1 MDHCTLSLFL
11 LLCPL
16 FGGTHNWSS
25 WTEASFPS
33 LNLSVS
39 PAQTGLMSFR
49 TRWIACL
56 PQCSKMKKNWPDCE
70 MRFVSSPLP
79 MWLPHRQILTGLR
92 WRQGPWKSQPQAASY
107 VWASGS
113 LLPQLL
119 PWVTSFPLITLTHGF
134 LPCLLNDLFME
145 PRPISKQNVPGE
157 LFQNSPHLTTAP
169 FAPDTSAKRSFRH
182 DGETLAKKNYH
193 LFHPWSDT
201 ILYIPLLFPLSLPAT
216 SAPHFSATVSH
227 RESTL
232 CPLSMVHSVFP
243 TSSPPYH
250 STVPE
255 YLF

>member
-1 MDHCTLSLFL
+1 
-11 LLCPL
+11 
-16 FGGTHNWSS
+16 
-25 WTEASFPS
+25 
-33 LNLSVS
+33 
-39 PAQTGLMSFR
+39 
-49 TRWIACL
+49 
-56 PQCSKMKKNWPDCE
+56 MKK
-70 MRFVSSPLP
+70 ST
-79 MWLPHRQILTGLR
+79 Q
-92 WRQGPWKSQPQAASY
+92 ASY

-113 LLPQLL
+113 RLPQLL

-145 PRPISKQNVPGE
+145 PRPISKQNAPGE

-182 DGETLAKKNYH
+182 YGETLAKKNYH

-232 CPLSMVHSVFP
+232 CPLSTVHSVFP

-250 STVPE
+250 STIPE
-255 YLF
+255 YLSFNLVTKSNAYSSLIILQVSTGMQAGNSVIYCSWFT